1 MDIKATL
8 DEISRIEK
16 EKAQL
21 ELRQI
26 QLAEKQDV
34 LAKRLAVLGVKPGEL
49 DAEVARLESGIREKL
64 DTIRRGPAKTTA
76 VKSRSVDE
84 DILSAIKED

>member
-8 DEISRIEK
+8 DEIARIEK

-21 ELRQI
+21 ELRQT

-34 LAKRLAVLGVKPGEL
+34 LAKRLAALGVSPKDL
-49 DAEVARLESGIREKL
+49 DAEVNSLEKTIREKL
-64 DTIRRGPAKTTA
+64 DDIRNGPAKTTTL
-76 VKSRSVDE
+76 KSKPASE
-84 DILSAIKED
+84 DILSAIREE